1 MFSRTRVHP
10 VAAATAE
17 TNTDS
22 NRGVLERG
30 APPREEEEE
39 FSFNESDYFD
49 IPERSQYS
57 QRLRQQEN
65 EIRQLE
71 ASLRRD
77 LPKLNQ
83 HQRDQRQYHI
93 KLLQEKLDQQKE
105 IAEEIAEEKRIQRKA
120 RIIAEMEA
128 ERNRPPP
135 SYYSSLP
142 VPVPTVP
149 APMPAPA
156 PVVRRPWYH
165 RFADRIENHPLN
177 RPAPPSAAQ
186 ISRRR
191 ARRIRREEAALRR
204 EERSKKSL
212 KEAQDELQKQKYE
225 DQKDL
230 LKKLYIK
237 YPNKSIP
244 DKEFPVYSAYHKTL
258 NPAIRRIPKPY
269 SYEEE
274 DNKKR
279 DKNPNE
285 TETKKKRN
293 PNLLKK
299 IKRLLTQKNVIPRK
313 KSPVPPPK
321 QNILMPLPEYDPEY
335 DLTELPFGLPSYSSR
350 GYKLRSTQRDYNAG
364 GRKKTRKMKK
374 MIGGRKKTRKMKK
387 RS

>member
-30 APPREEEEE
+30 APSPDV
-39 FSFNESDYFD
+39 FDDPNYFD
-49 IPERSQYS
+49 IPDRSQYS
-57 QRLRQQEN
+57 IRIRRQEN
-65 EIRQLE
+65 EIRNRE

-105 IAEEIAEEKRIQRKA
+105 IAEEKRIQRKA

-142 VPVPTVP
+142 VPVPTAP

-191 ARRIRREEAALRR
+191 ARRTRREEAALRR
-204 EERSKKSL
+204 EEAALRREEKSL
-212 KEAQDELQKQKYE
+212 KEEEDALHKGLYEKQK
-225 DQKDL
+225 DK
-230 LKKLYIK
+230 LKSWYRKHPK
-237 YPNKSIP
+237 GTPIP
-244 DKEFPVYSAYHKTL
+244 DEEFPVYSAYHKTL

-364 GRKKTRKMKK
+364 GRKKTRKY
-374 MIGGRKKTRKMKK
+374 RK
-387 RS
+387 

>member
-30 APPREEEEE
+30 APSPDV
-39 FSFNESDYFD
+39 FDDPNYFD
-49 IPERSQYS
+49 IPDRSQDL
-57 QRLRQQEN
+57 QRQEN
-65 EIRQLE
+65 EIRNRE

-105 IAEEIAEEKRIQRKA
+105 IAEEKRIQRKA

-142 VPVPTVP
+142 VPVPTAP
-149 APMPAPA
+149 APVPAPA

-191 ARRIRREEAALRR
+191 ARRTRREEAALRREEAALRR
-204 EERSKKSL
+204 EERSL

-230 LKKLYIK
+230 LEKLYIK

-364 GRKKTRKMKK
+364 GRKKTRKY
-374 MIGGRKKTRKMKK
+374 RK
-387 RS
+387 